1 MTIWND
7 YVKEYAAKKGIA
19 YMVAASDPKCK
30 SAYEK
35 SKKTLSSAAS
45 SGKTK
50 TVVDKLKKKKEVD
63 EKIKNPKVLKEPK
76 ESKIPKIPKK
86 KLTEKLKGELFSDII

>member
-1 MTIWND
+1 MTIWTD
-7 YVKEYAAKKGIA
+7 FVKEYAAKKKVH
-19 YMVAASDPKCK
+19 YMVASSDPKCRE
-30 SAYEK
+30 AYKK
-35 SKKTLSSAAS
+35 SKNVVNSTVS

-50 TVVDKLKKKKEVD
+50 SVVDKLKKKKDVD

-76 ESKIPKIPKK
+76 EPKVPKIPKK